1 MFNVRIKRE
10 ALKKPEKASGTQKKD
25 IENVI
30 LILKNDPIPFKKTD
44 ICKLKGYDN
53 TYRIRTTGNQRIVY
67 EVLWKEKTILIH
79 YVGARKKAYE

>member
-10 ALKKPEKASGTQKKD
+10 ALKKLEKASGTQKKD

-30 LILKNDPIPFKKTD
+30 LILKNDPIPYKKTD
-44 ICKLKGYDN
+44 IIKLEGYDN
-53 TYRIRTTGNQRIVY
+53 RYRIRTTGNQRIVY